1 MFDEVRIFPEVMPRC
16 FAVLFGDTFK
26 NRLTGYSCY
35 DNSNNNVYAVAID
48 YTNLPLETFLG
59 ILRKQLYI
67 LGIKP
72 KIAVGHKV
80 TVLLST
86 DDAADIYLAARQ
98 KIDIINKGE

>member
-48 YTNLPLETFLG
+48 YTDFPLESFLG
-59 ILRKQLYI
+59 ILRKQLYL

-86 DDAADIYLAARQ
+86 DDAADIYLAAKQ
-98 KIDIINKGE
+98 KIYIINKGE